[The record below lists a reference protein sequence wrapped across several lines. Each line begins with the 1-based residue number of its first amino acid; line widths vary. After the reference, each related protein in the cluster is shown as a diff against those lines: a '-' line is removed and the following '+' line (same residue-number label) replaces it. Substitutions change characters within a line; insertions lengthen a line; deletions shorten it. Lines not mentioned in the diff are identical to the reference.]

1 MLARVRVSKRV
12 MLGRETICLELLPML
27 LALCPK
33 RLYEDTSTKGN
44 RKLKAEAGEG
54 QTPFPQPQS
63 LIPSGLSPG
72 RGLD

>member
-33 RLYEDTSTKGN
+33 RL
-44 RKLKAEAGEG
+44 
-54 QTPFPQPQS
+54 
-63 LIPSGLSPG
+63 
-72 RGLD
+72 